1 VDFNFSQGGMKAVL
15 SFFIRF
21 APIIYLLVTVGL
33 LLGIR
38 QLVRA
43 RAEAREANYGLEREI
58 AHRHASQAISTLAL
72 VGFLAIAEMVLIV
85 FLAPSLPALLQVA
98 TPTMNPL
105 LIPTSTLSPELIGTL
120 GAVTPGPTP
129 TTQSTGCVP
138 GQIEIT
144 SPKPGDEIKG
154 QTTLIGTADI
164 PNFGFY
170 KYEFAAIDTNT
181 WSAVEASRK
190 VVRNGELGKW
200 DTSAILQ
207 GDYQLR
213 LVVAD
218 NQGNELPAC
227 VIQVRVKAP

>member
-1 VDFNFSQGGMKAVL
+1 MKAVL
-15 SFFIRF
+15 GFFIRF
-21 APIIYLLVTVGL
+21 APLIYLLLVVGL
-33 LLGIR
+33 LFGIR
-38 QLVRA
+38 RLVQA
-43 RAEAREANYGLEREI
+43 RAEMREANYGLEREI
-58 AHRHASQAISTLAL
+58 AHRHTSQAISTLAL
-72 VGFLAIAEMVLIV
+72 VGFLAVAEIILVV
-85 FLAPSLPALLQVA
+85 FLAPGLPALLQVA

-105 LIPTSTLSPELIGTL
+105 SIPTGTLSPELIGTL
-120 GAVTPGPTP
+120 GAVTPGFTP
-129 TTQSTGCVP
+129 TTQATGCIP

-154 QTTLIGTADI
+154 QVTLIGTADI

-170 KYEFAAIDTNT
+170 KYEFATLDSDT

-190 VVRNGELGKW
+190 VVKNGELGKW

-227 VIQVRVKAP
+227 VIPVRIKVP